1 MSKGKKTDRGTSRGI
16 AVTDEVI
23 ERLAAEAE
31 RGYDV
36 EVLRG
41 RGGRPPLGSGPSEVV
56 PVRLDPDLRA
66 ALELRAREEATSASD
81 VIRRALRAYLDV
93 A

>member
-1 MSKGKKTDRGTSRGI
+1 MPKSKDTGYGASRGVPI
-16 AVTDEVI
+16 TEDLI
-23 ERLAAEAE
+23 EELAREAE

-36 EVLRG
+36 ESLRR
-41 RGGRPPLGSGPSEVV
+41 RGGRPPLGAGPSEIV
-56 PVRLDPDLRA
+56 PVRLDPDLRR
-66 ALELRAREEATSASD
+66 ALEERANAEATSASD